1 MFLDVLA
8 PNLVRA
14 FLEIVLL
21 NPGLKETH
29 QRDSKIEICIVRN
42 RKTAAK

>member
-1 MFLDVLA
+1 MFLDFFA

-29 QRDSKIEICIVRN
+29 QRDSKIEICMRN